1 MNQGRP
7 KNLSASVRQRLL
19 NLARDRDEEFQLTL
33 TRFGLE
39 RLLYRLSRSEHAD
52 QFLLKGAM
60 LFAVWTEDAY
70 RSTRDLDLAGSG
82 ESSLD
87 HIRTLFADLCQV
99 EVEPDGL
106 DLSPESLRVQ
116 AIREPSDYAGVRV
129 RLEGRMGSTRIPL
142 QVDIGFGDVVTPEPT
157 EITYPTLLDLPA
169 PTLRAYPPETVVA
182 EKLQA
187 MVVLGIANT
196 RMKDFYDLSTLAKDF
211 AFDRALLARA
221 ITATFERRKTP
232 LPDGLPIAFQEE
244 FWTSK
249 EPEWGAFLKK
259 SRLPEDLRLKDVVLR
274 LTEFIQPALE
284 EARRLGRVRE

>member
-7 KNLSASVRQRLL
+7 KNLSASVRQKLL
-19 NLARDRDEEFQLTL
+19 NLARDQGEDFQLTL

-60 LFAVWTEDAY
+60 LFAVWSEDAY

-142 QVDIGFGDVVTPEPT
+142 QVDIGFGDHAV
-157 EITYPTLLDLPA
+157 LL
-169 PTLRAYPPETVVA
+169 
-182 EKLQA
+182 
-187 MVVLGIANT
+187 
-196 RMKDFYDLSTLAKDF
+196 
-211 AFDRALLARA
+211 
-221 ITATFERRKTP
+221 
-232 LPDGLPIAFQEE
+232 
-244 FWTSK
+244 
-249 EPEWGAFLKK
+249 
-259 SRLPEDLRLKDVVLR
+259 
-274 LTEFIQPALE
+274 
-284 EARRLGRVRE
+284 

>member
-1 MNQGRP
+1 MNRGRS

-52 QFLLKGAM
+52 RFLLKGAM
-60 LFAVWTEDAY
+60 LFAVWSENVY

-87 HIRTLFADLCQV
+87 HIRILFGDLCQL

-116 AIREPSDYAGVRV
+116 VIREPSDYTGVRV
-129 RLEGRMGSTRIPL
+129 RLKGRMGSTRIPL

-196 RMKDFYDLSTLAKDF
+196 RMKDFYDLSALAKEF

-221 ITATFERRKTP
+221 IKATFERRKTP

-249 EPEWGAFLKK
+249 EAEWGAFLTK
-259 SRLPEDLRLKDVVLR
+259 SRLPGDLRLKDVVLR
-274 LTEFIQPALE
+274 LTEFMQPALE
-284 EARRLGRVRE
+284 VARWLGRVRE